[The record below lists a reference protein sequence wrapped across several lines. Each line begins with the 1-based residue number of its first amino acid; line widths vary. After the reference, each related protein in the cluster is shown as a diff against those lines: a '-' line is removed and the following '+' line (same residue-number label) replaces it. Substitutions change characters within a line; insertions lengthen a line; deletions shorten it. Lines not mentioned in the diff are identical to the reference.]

1 MNNAKALMLP
11 FVEEIPNY
19 EDGRTMMDGRKLDKD
34 GNPIEM
40 S

>member
-1 MNNAKALMLP
+1 MNNAKAMNQPFTEELP
-11 FVEEIPNY
+11 SY
-19 EDGRTMMDGRKLDKD
+19 ELGRTMMDGRKLDKN